1 MATQYNH
8 GLYQV
13 KPVKTGHKLF
23 GQIVGFI
30 IGSFAVAL
38 FCGLLYHPI
47 NDTLRGMR
55 YEPSN
60 EMAEIMDR
68 LELTDRGLLVFKS
81 TQPVLQNRDEFIESG
96 CNDVHD
102 TTSTL
107 GCYDSTNIYIYN
119 SENSEL
125 AGLEESTAAHELLHA
140 IWSRLAFYDTARLE
154 PLLDEVYNQN
164 KDKFADYMADYP
176 DDQHYTELHSVIGT
190 ELPASQLP
198 DELRAHYETFFANFD
213 HIYSYYEQYD
223 GVLAKINAEIDALE
237 QEIEQQRAE
246 ITKREEYYETEANRL
261 NEDIRRFNQNANTDG
276 YFTSQQEFD
285 RQRNLLI
292 SRQKTL
298 SNYYSETSALV
309 DDINQKIEEY
319 NAKAIHHN
327 DLIQS
332 INSKPQ
338 NSSKVED

>member
-1 MATQYNH
+1 M
-8 GLYQV
+8 
-13 KPVKTGHKLF
+13 
-23 GQIVGFI
+23 
-30 IGSFAVAL
+30 
-38 FCGLLYHPI
+38 
-47 NDTLRGMR
+47 
-55 YEPSN
+55 
-60 EMAEIMDR
+60 
-68 LELTDRGLLVFKS
+68 
-81 TQPVLQNRDEFIESG
+81 
-96 CNDVHD
+96 
-102 TTSTL
+102 
-107 GCYDSTNIYIYN
+107 
-119 SENSEL
+119 
-125 AGLEESTAAHELLHA
+125 
-140 IWSRLAFYDTARLE
+140 
-154 PLLDEVYNQN
+154 
-164 KDKFADYMADYP
+164 
-176 DDQHYTELHSVIGT
+176 
-190 ELPASQLP
+190 
-198 DELRAHYETFFANFD
+198 RAHYETFFANFD

-292 SRQKTL
+292 GRQKTL

-309 DDINQKIEEY
+309 DDINRKIEEY